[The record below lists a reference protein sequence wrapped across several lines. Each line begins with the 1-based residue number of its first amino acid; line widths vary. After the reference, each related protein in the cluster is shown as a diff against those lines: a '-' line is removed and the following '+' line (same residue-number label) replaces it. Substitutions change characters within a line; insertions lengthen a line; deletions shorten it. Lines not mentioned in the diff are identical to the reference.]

1 MHATSLFFRNYKTQL
16 MLLLRHCFTYAMFLK
31 YKFVWYISNSFFNL
45 FVFFN
50 CQKVIF
56 QEFNHTLAYN
66 ILKSQ
71 VCFFITLF
79 NYMYLIIKQKDEAP
93 ALLPCTVII
102 KLTMFLSYP
111 CECET
116 LHGYSCLRS
125 VDIVDRK

>member
-31 YKFVWYISNSFFNL
+31 YKFVLYISNSFFNL
-45 FVFFN
+45 FVVFN

-56 QEFNHTLAYN
+56 QELNHALAYN

-71 VCFFITLF
+71 VCFFKTLF
-79 NYMYLIIKQKDEAP
+79 NSMYLIIKQKDEAP
-93 ALLPCTVII
+93 ALLHRCPRA
-102 KLTMFLSYP
+102 YP

-116 LHGYSCLRS
+116 IHGYSCYRS
-125 VDIVDRK
+125 VDVVDRK